1 MDYTTGWDDGYDI
14 GDANTAFTKDY
25 LSKNVWAM
33 PANFIAIVRHQSVC
47 IFYYF

>member
-25 LSKNVWAM
+25 LSKNVWTM